1 MKLPKQATYKHA
13 SQQRLMSSSK
23 MAPMACVGGRLFVS
37 RNWTCSC
44 ILGIAL
50 PNNWHFSSYLFMKVT
65 IYMRRGVQIIGWSVR
80 MALIACFTQYSGFK
94 GGRKGSISFLEHL
107 IKTDLYDT

>member
-1 MKLPKQATYKHA
+1 MKLPKQAIYKQA
-13 SQQRLMSSSK
+13 SQERLTNFRK
-23 MAPMACVGGRLFVS
+23 MAPMACVGGRVFVS
-37 RNWTCSC
+37 RNWTCSH
-44 ILGIAL
+44 ILWIAL
-50 PNNWHFSSYLFMKVT
+50 PNNWDFSSYLFMKVT

-94 GGRKGSISFLEHL
+94 GGRKGSISFLEHF